1 LRSSDPHM
9 LKQNPAEKAIIVSR
23 KTLIIGYGTLAS
35 DARLNRLCNELL
47 LKMLLGSLLP
57 LSC

>member
-1 LRSSDPHM
+1 LRFSEPHM
-9 LKQNPAEKAIIVSR
+9 LKQNPTGKSIIVSR
-23 KTLIIGYGTLAS
+23 KTLIIGHGTLALN
-35 DARLNRLCNELL
+35 ARPTRLCNELL